1 MIYFTLHCHW
11 SVIKRF
17 HNFEFGSRHKCFM
30 PKKIC
35 FLLLLYEVV
44 FSVISQFC
52 HGFPPP
58 LHQATPD
65 LTSRST
71 ASSKFHPLVILV
83 AWRKRRMGKGD
94 LRRGL
99 GTPLLQR
106 AVPHLLT
113 RVMMQLGPLMFQTTS
128 QLTTS
133 QWRFKCILSSVNTN
147 QWTLIF
153 QDNFNVLTSQYCLLY
168 CNF

>member
-1 MIYFTLHCHW
+1 M
-11 SVIKRF
+11 
-17 HNFEFGSRHKCFM
+17 
-30 PKKIC
+30 
-35 FLLLLYEVV
+35 V

-65 LTSRST
+65 PTSRST
-71 ASSKFHPLVILV
+71 ASSKFHPPVILV

-113 RVMMQLGPLMFQTTS
+113 RVMMLLGPLMFQTTS

-133 QWRFKCILSSVNTN
+133 QWKFEWIFSSYVMLWPKEGYDESGTLSNMCSKTGGEKIWCYFPQPEYFLV
-147 QWTLIF
+147 WCERPIGWVLWGIF
-153 QDNFNVLTSQYCLLY
+153 WISDLLTGQ
-168 CNF
+168 